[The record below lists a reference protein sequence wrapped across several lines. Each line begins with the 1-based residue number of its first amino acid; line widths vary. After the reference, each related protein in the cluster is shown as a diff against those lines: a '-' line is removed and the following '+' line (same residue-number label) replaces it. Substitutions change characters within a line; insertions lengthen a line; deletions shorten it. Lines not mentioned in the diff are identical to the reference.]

1 MSHVSINDFK
11 LLNIKC
17 QKYFDLFSKTNTF
30 NQPVREVKLQQRFG
44 FYLFILESLCN
55 EKDIDKISDYITDT
69 EFNSYLIGSRYD
81 DHGIDAIF
89 MDEENKEIKLFNFKF
104 RESFKAEQK
113 QSFNEAFVSTKLVNC
128 IMNDSLDGLDGKLK
142 NYVHTINELLN
153 GNDVWKLS
161 LYMISNEAFPIEHDE
176 SAIQQLKNFYD
187 MEVASV
193 CLPHITSMMSIR
205 PAPINAELIID
216 NDALMSYSE
225 SSISTSKSYVVR
237 LNAADVIRMTCR
249 NADLRLD
256 HNCEN
261 IDELAEQKID
271 FGVLFDNVRGLVQ
284 RSRYNAGIA
293 KTLREEPG
301 KFFMYNNG
309 LTVIADDIKAHP
321 VNGNRKVRISLTGI
335 QVLNGGQT
343 LRTLHDFNATD
354 KSYITE
360 YLSKSEILVRIFN
373 AASGDTANKI
383 AEYTNSQ
390 NSISNVDL
398 KSLSTL
404 QIQLEQLL
412 DEHDIIYSRKNGDTG
427 IDDKKDYRYKISME
441 QFGQILFA
449 IQGFPEKSSNQKQHI
464 FGKYYDDIF
473 DEKNFD
479 LSQAPE
485 IIERYFEIKKAYSFS
500 DESIQKIEQKIFY
513 ILYMNQARSEWT
525 YEQCINILEEVL
537 ETFDPAGVN
546 LTDARKMIQVR
557 FKDYLNS
564 IIDDPDYEP

>member
-1 MSHVSINDFK
+1 MSHVSVNDFK

-17 QKYFDLFSKTNTF
+17 QKYFELFSKTNNF
-30 NQPVREVKLQQRFG
+30 AQHVSDVKLQQRFG
-44 FYLFILESLCN
+44 FYLFMLESLCN

-69 EFNSYLIGSRYD
+69 EYNSYLTGSRYD

-89 MDEENKEIKLFNFKF
+89 IDEDTKEIKLFNFKF
-104 RESFKAEQK
+104 RANFKADQK

-128 IMNDSLDGLDGKLK
+128 IMNDSTDGLNGKLES
-142 NYVHTINELLN
+142 YVHSIIERLN
-153 GNDVWKLS
+153 ANDVWKLS
-161 LYMISNEAFPIEHDE
+161 LYMISNEAMPIEHDE
-176 SAIQQLKNFYD
+176 SAVQQLKIFYD
-187 MEVASV
+187 MEVLSI

-225 SSISTSKSYVVR
+225 NPISTSKSYVVR

-249 NADLRLD
+249 NVDLRLD

-261 IDELAEQKID
+261 IDALAEQKID

-284 RSRYNAGIA
+284 RSRYNAAIA
-293 KTLREEPG
+293 KTLREAPG

-309 LTVIADDIKAHP
+309 LTIVADDIKAHP

-343 LRTLHDFNATD
+343 LRTLHDFNAADKTHITD
-354 KSYITE
+354 F
-360 YLSKSEILVRIFN
+360 LSKSEILVRIFN
-373 AASGDTANKI
+373 ASNSETANKI

-390 NSISNVDL
+390 NSISSVDL

-404 QIQLEQLL
+404 QIQIEQLL
-412 DEHDIIYSRKNGDTG
+412 DENDIIYSRKNGDTG
-427 IDDKKDYRYKISME
+427 MDDKKDYRYKISME

-449 IQGFPEKSSNQKQHI
+449 LQGSPEKSSNQKQHI
-464 FGKYYDDIF
+464 FGKYYDEIF
-473 DEKNFD
+473 NEENFD
-479 LSQAPE
+479 FSQSPE
-485 IIERYFEIKKAYSFS
+485 IVERYFEIKKAYASS
-500 DESIQKIEQKIFY
+500 TDSIQKIEQKIFY
-513 ILYMNQARSEWT
+513 VLHIHRLRNEWT
-525 YEQCINILEEVL
+525 YEKCITTLEEAL
-537 ETFDPAGVN
+537 KTFETNGVS

-557 FKDYLNS
+557 FREFLNGFLHPR
-564 IIDDPDYEP
+564 DPS

>member
-17 QKYFDLFSKTNTF
+17 QKYFDLFSKTNKF
-30 NQPVREVKLQQRFG
+30 NQSVNEVKLQQRFG
-44 FYLFILESLCN
+44 FYLFMLESLCN

-69 EFNSYLIGSRYD
+69 EFNSYLIGNRCD

-89 MDEENKEIKLFNFKF
+89 IDEDNKEIKLFNFKF
-104 RESFKAEQK
+104 RETFKAEQK

-142 NYVHTINELLN
+142 IYVHTINELLN

-187 MEVASV
+187 MEVVSV

-225 SSISTSKSYVVR
+225 NSISTSKSYVVR
-237 LNAADVIRMTCR
+237 LNAADVIRITCR

-284 RSRYNAGIA
+284 RSRYNAAIA

-309 LTVIADDIKAHP
+309 LTVVADDIKAHP

-427 IDDKKDYRYKISME
+427 MDDKKNYRYKISME

-479 LSQAPE
+479 LSHAPE

-513 ILYMNQARSEWT
+513 ILYMNQVRSEWT
-525 YEQCINILEEVL
+525 YEQCINVLEEVL
-537 ETFDPAGVN
+537 ETFYPAGVN

-564 IIDDPDYEP
+564 ILDDSEFEP

>member
-30 NQPVREVKLQQRFG
+30 SQGVKDLKLQQRFG
-44 FYLFILESLCN
+44 FYLFMLESLCN

-69 EFNSYLIGSRYD
+69 EYNSYLTGERYD
-81 DHGIDAIF
+81 DHGVDAVYIDY
-89 MDEENKEIKLFNFKF
+89 ESKEINLFNFKF
-104 RESFKAEQK
+104 RERFKADQK

-128 IMNDSLDGLDGKLK
+128 IMNESTDGLQGKLQT
-142 NYVHTINELLN
+142 YVTTINELLN

-161 LYMISNEAFPIEHDE
+161 LYMISNEALPIERDE
-176 SAIQQLKNFYD
+176 SAIQQLKIVYD
-187 MEVASV
+187 MEVISI

-216 NDALMSYSE
+216 NDSLMSYSE
-225 SSISTSKSYVVR
+225 SSISTSKSYVIR
-237 LNAADVIRMTCR
+237 LNAADVIRITCR
-249 NADLRLD
+249 NADLRRD

-261 IDELAEQKID
+261 FDELASEKID
-271 FGVLFDNVRGLVQ
+271 FGVLFDNVRGFVQ

-293 KTLREEPG
+293 KTLREEPS
-301 KFFMYNNG
+301 KLFMYNNG
-309 LTVIADDIKAHP
+309 LTIVADDIKALP
-321 VNGNRKVRISLTGI
+321 VNGHRKVRISLSGI

-343 LRTLHDFNATD
+343 LRTLHDFNAAD
-354 KSYITE
+354 KSNISE
-360 YLSKSEILVRIFN
+360 FISKSELLVRIFN
-373 AASGDTANKI
+373 ASNSETANKI

-412 DEHDIIYSRKNGDTG
+412 DEHGIIYSRKNGDTG
-427 IDDKKDYRYKISME
+427 MHEEKEYRYKISME

-449 IQGFPEKSSNQKQHI
+449 YQGYPEKSSNQKQHI

-473 DEKNFD
+473 SEEKFNF
-479 LSQAPE
+479 SSAPQLVE
-485 IIERYFEIKKAYSFS
+485 SYYEIKKAYSTS
-500 DESIQKIEQKIFY
+500 TDSIQKIEQKIFY
-513 ILYMNQARSEWT
+513 VIYIHRIRSDWD
-525 YEQCINILEEVL
+525 YEQCIEVL
-537 ETFDPAGVN
+537 EQVLDSYCPLSDVS
-546 LTDARKMIQVR
+546 LTDSRKMIQVR
-557 FKDYLNS
+557 FREYLNVILS
-564 IIDDPDYEP
+564 DYDV

>member
-1 MSHVSINDFK
+1 MSYVSINDFK

-17 QKYFDLFSKTNTF
+17 QKYFDLYSKTNVF
-30 NQPVREVKLQQRFG
+30 NQPVRDVKLQQRFG
-44 FYLFILESLCN
+44 FYLFMLESLCN

-69 EFNSYLIGSRYD
+69 EYNSYLSGNRYD
-81 DHGIDAIF
+81 DHGVDALYI
-89 MDEENKEIKLFNFKF
+89 DEENKEIKLFNFKF
-104 RESFKAEQK
+104 RENFKSEQK

-128 IMNDSLDGLDGKLK
+128 IMNDSTTGLEGKLK
-142 NYVHTINELLN
+142 TYVHSVNKMLN

-161 LYMISNEAFPIEHDE
+161 LYMISNEAVPIEHDE
-176 SAIQQLKNFYD
+176 SAIQQLKSFYE
-187 MEVASV
+187 MEVVSV

-261 IDELAEQKID
+261 IDDLAEEKID

-284 RSRYNAGIA
+284 RSRYNAAIA

-309 LTVIADDIKAHP
+309 LTIIADDIKAHP
-321 VNGNRKVRISLTGI
+321 VNGNRKVRISLTGV

-343 LRTLHDFNATD
+343 LRTLHDFNAAE
-354 KSYITE
+354 KSHITE
-360 YLSKSEILVRIFN
+360 FLSKSEILVRIFN
-373 AASGDTANKI
+373 ASNSEAANKI

-427 IDDKKDYRYKISME
+427 IDDKKEYRYKISME
-441 QFGQILFA
+441 QFGQVLFA
-449 IQGFPEKSSNQKQHI
+449 LQGSPEKSSNQKQHI

-473 DEKNFD
+473 DEKNFNF
-479 LSQAPE
+479 SQAPE
-485 IIERYFEIKKAYSFS
+485 IIERYFDIKKAYASS
-500 DESIQKIEQKIFY
+500 TDSIQKIEQKIFY
-513 ILYMNQARSEWT
+513 ILYMNRVRNEWS
-525 YEQCINILEEVL
+525 YEQCISVL
-537 ETFDPAGVN
+537 EDVLDDFDSAGVN

-557 FKDYLNS
+557 FRDYLDSILNS
-564 IIDDPDYEP
+564 DYEP

>member
-1 MSHVSINDFK
+1 MTHVSINDFK

-30 NQPVREVKLQQRFG
+30 NQPVRDTKLQQRFG
-44 FYLFILESLCN
+44 FYLFMLESLCN

-69 EFNSYLIGSRYD
+69 EYNAHLTGRRYD
-81 DHGIDAIF
+81 DHGIDAFFI
-89 MDEENKEIKLFNFKF
+89 DEENKEIKLFNFKF
-104 RESFKAEQK
+104 RENFKSEQK

-128 IMNDSLDGLDGKLK
+128 IMNDSTNGLEGKLRE
-142 NYVHTINELLN
+142 YVCSINEMLN

-161 LYMISNEAFPIEHDE
+161 LYMISNEAVPIGHDE
-176 SAIQQLKNFYD
+176 SAIQQLRNFYE
-187 MEVASV
+187 MEVVSV

-225 SSISTSKSYVVR
+225 STISTSKSYVIR

-249 NADLRLD
+249 NVDLRLD

-284 RSRYNAGIA
+284 RSRYNAAIA

-309 LTVIADDIKAHP
+309 LTVVAEDIKAHP
-321 VNGNRKVRISLTGI
+321 VNGNRKVRISLSGI

-343 LRTLHDFNATD
+343 LRTLHDFNASD
-354 KSYITE
+354 KSYISE

-373 AASGDTANKI
+373 ASSSETANKI

-390 NSISNVDL
+390 NSISSVDL

-412 DEHDIIYSRKNGDTG
+412 DEHGIIYSRKNGDTG
-427 IDDKKDYRYKISME
+427 MDDKKEYRYKISME

-449 IQGFPEKSSNQKQHI
+449 LQGFPEKSSNQKQHI
-464 FGKYYDDIF
+464 FGKYYDQIF
-473 DEKNFD
+473 DEKNFNF
-479 LSQAPE
+479 SQAPE
-485 IIERYFEIKKAYSFS
+485 IVESYFNIKKAYASS
-500 DESIQKIEQKIFY
+500 TESIQKIEQKIFY
-513 ILYMNQARSEWT
+513 ILYINRVRNEWS
-525 YEQCINILEEVL
+525 YEQCIDVLEEVL
-537 ETFDPAGVN
+537 QTFESAGAN

-557 FKDYLNS
+557 FRDYLNS
-564 IIDDPDYEP
+564 ILHSDYEP

>member
-500 DESIQKIEQKIFY
+500 DESIQKI
-513 ILYMNQARSEWT
+513 
-525 YEQCINILEEVL
+525 
-537 ETFDPAGVN
+537 
-546 LTDARKMIQVR
+546 
-557 FKDYLNS
+557 
-564 IIDDPDYEP
+564 

>member
-30 NQPVREVKLQQRFG
+30 SQGVKDLKLQQRFG
-44 FYLFILESLCN
+44 FYLFMLESLCN

-69 EFNSYLIGSRYD
+69 EYNSYLTGERYD
-81 DHGIDAIF
+81 DHGVDAVYIDY
-89 MDEENKEIKLFNFKF
+89 ESKEINLFNFKF
-104 RESFKAEQK
+104 RERFKADQK

-128 IMNDSLDGLDGKLK
+128 IMNESTDGLQGKLQT
-142 NYVHTINELLN
+142 YVTTINELLN

-161 LYMISNEAFPIEHDE
+161 LYMISNEALPIERDE
-176 SAIQQLKNFYD
+176 SAIQQLKIVYD
-187 MEVASV
+187 MEVISI

-216 NDALMSYSE
+216 NDSLMSYSE
-225 SSISTSKSYVVR
+225 SSISTSKSYVIR
-237 LNAADVIRMTCR
+237 LNAADVIRITCR
-249 NADLRLD
+249 NADLRRD

-261 IDELAEQKID
+261 FDELANEKID
-271 FGVLFDNVRGLVQ
+271 FGVLFDNVRGFVQ

-293 KTLREEPG
+293 KTLREEPS
-301 KFFMYNNG
+301 KLFMYNNG
-309 LTVIADDIKAHP
+309 LTIVADDIKALP
-321 VNGNRKVRISLTGI
+321 VNGHRKVRISLSGI

-343 LRTLHDFNATD
+343 LRTLHDFNAAD
-354 KSYITE
+354 KSNISE
-360 YLSKSEILVRIFN
+360 FISKSELLVRIFN
-373 AASGDTANKI
+373 ASNSETANKI

-412 DEHDIIYSRKNGDTG
+412 DEHGIIYSRKNGDTG
-427 IDDKKDYRYKISME
+427 MHEEKEYRYKISME

-449 IQGFPEKSSNQKQHI
+449 YQGYPEKSSNQKQHI

-473 DEKNFD
+473 SEEKFNF
-479 LSQAPE
+479 SSAPQLVE
-485 IIERYFEIKKAYSFS
+485 SYYEIKKAYSTS
-500 DESIQKIEQKIFY
+500 TDSIQKIEQKIFY
-513 ILYMNQARSEWT
+513 VIYIHRIRSDWD
-525 YEQCINILEEVL
+525 YEQCIEVL
-537 ETFDPAGVN
+537 EQVLDSYYPLSDVS
-546 LTDARKMIQVR
+546 LTDSRKMIQVR
-557 FKDYLNS
+557 FREYLNVILS
-564 IIDDPDYEP
+564 DYDV

>member
-271 FGVLFDNVRGLVQ
+271 FGVLFDNVRGLV
-284 RSRYNAGIA
+284 
-293 KTLREEPG
+293 L
-301 KFFMYNNG
+301 
-309 LTVIADDIKAHP
+309 
-321 VNGNRKVRISLTGI
+321 NRHG
-335 QVLNGGQT
+335 
-343 LRTLHDFNATD
+343 
-354 KSYITE
+354 
-360 YLSKSEILVRIFN
+360 
-373 AASGDTANKI
+373 
-383 AEYTNSQ
+383 
-390 NSISNVDL
+390 
-398 KSLSTL
+398 
-404 QIQLEQLL
+404 
-412 DEHDIIYSRKNGDTG
+412 
-427 IDDKKDYRYKISME
+427 
-441 QFGQILFA
+441 
-449 IQGFPEKSSNQKQHI
+449 
-464 FGKYYDDIF
+464 
-473 DEKNFD
+473 
-479 LSQAPE
+479 
-485 IIERYFEIKKAYSFS
+485 
-500 DESIQKIEQKIFY
+500 
-513 ILYMNQARSEWT
+513 
-525 YEQCINILEEVL
+525 
-537 ETFDPAGVN
+537 
-546 LTDARKMIQVR
+546 
-557 FKDYLNS
+557 
-564 IIDDPDYEP
+564 